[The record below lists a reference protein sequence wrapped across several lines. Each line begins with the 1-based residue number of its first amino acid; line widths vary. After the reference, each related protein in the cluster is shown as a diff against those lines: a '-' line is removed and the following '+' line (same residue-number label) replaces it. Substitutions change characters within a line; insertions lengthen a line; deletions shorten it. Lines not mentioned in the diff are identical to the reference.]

1 MKLRNNRNISFKMVT
16 FEEDAKQ
23 TAEYWLGKS
32 VDERLAAAAILINQR
47 IPKTDGTGSRVQRV
61 CRIVG
66 VPWR

>member
-1 MKLRNNRNISFKMVT
+1 MKLRNNRNVSFKMVT
-16 FEEDAKQ
+16 FEEDALQ
-23 TAEYWLGKS
+23 TADYWLKKS

-66 VPWR
+66 VPWS

>member
-1 MKLRNNRNISFKMVT
+1 MSTRNHVQHRMVT
-16 FEEDAKQ
+16 FEEDARL

-47 IPKTDGTGSRVQRV
+47 IPKDYGTRSRVRRV
-61 CRIVG
+61 CRTIT